1 MIQDLIKLT
10 CVLGVLL
17 LLCYTPSGLNEAVK
31 QPEGMIHQAMS
42 ALGTTLQHVTLTA
55 TGGETIPVQ
64 ATKPEGGRSPLAG
77 VSPPSQEVQVSLD
90 PYSKALAVDAVLN
103 NQVSGRFIVD
113 TGATYTAITADTAE
127 KLHLDLANTTK
138 IPIMTANGRI
148 WVPKIRLQKLQLGAL
163 VANEVEVTVLPVRE
177 TPHFSGLLGL
187 NFTNRYIM
195 TVDPVQGRLMFKPLA
210 SPVR

>member
-1 MIQDLIKLT
+1 MINDLLKLT
-10 CVLGVLL
+10 CVLGILL

-42 ALGTTLQHVTLTA
+42 ALGTTLQHVTLAA
-55 TGGETIPVQ
+55 TGGEPIPVQ
-64 ATKPEGGRSPLAG
+64 TTKGTVATAQPASTSA
-77 VSPPSQEVQVSLD
+77 SQEVHVSLD

-127 KLHLDLANTTK
+127 KLNLDLANTPK

-148 WVPKIRLQKLQLGAL
+148 WVPKIRLHQLQLGAL

-210 SPVR
+210 VTTR